1 MLTIVIFQVFF
12 SSDWKFWMGEDL
24 AGIRYVENIGDTGDK
39 PLYWLFFFE
48 LLMNYLHQVLN
59 KKQKNMYLIAYNI
72 LEKYHPIYH

>member
-39 PLYWLFFFE
+39 PLYWLFFFFWTVNE
-48 LLMNYLHQVLN
+48 LPTSSI
-59 KKQKNMYLIAYNI
+59 KQKTK
-72 LEKYHPIYH
+72 KYVFDSL